1 MPVTEERVT
10 SNRFHFAIPVV
21 SIAESKKFYCDF
33 MGCQAGNAEEGK
45 WQDINFWDNELTLHQ
60 AHDVLPRESHDVD
73 MGRVC
78 VPHFGVHLSREDFD
92 ALKAKIEASSEYDY
106 YDKHPYT
113 FNYAYN
119 EIVPL
124 TWEDTGINPLVT
136 NGSLRNHFYDIS
148 ITRTKGDDLYL
159 KAVLTSDGNESPIIR
174 RLRFER

>member
-10 SNRFHFAIPVV
+10 SNRFHFAIPVA

-73 MGRVC
+73 MGKVC

-92 ALKAKIEASSEYDY
+92 ALKAKIEASSKYDY
-106 YDKHPYT
+106 YDKPY
-113 FNYAYN
+113 
-119 EIVPL
+119 
-124 TWEDTGINPLVT
+124 
-136 NGSLRNHFYDIS
+136 LRF
-148 ITRTKGDDLYL
+148 KGDDREQETFFI
-159 KAVLTSDGNESPIIR
+159 ADPSGNILEIKTMFNPQSLWRIS
-174 RLRFER
+174 E